1 MRTLRYVALLFFMPV
16 GITIVI
22 QNSQAQN
29 QNLGTARV
37 VPKTWDDDAVAS
49 IDVPLADASRTPVHV
64 SSEYYYR
71 IPAQP
76 IYKTYPIYAPGK
88 EPPAYMEWLE
98 QQEPEIVF
106 DPSKLKTETD
116 WIKAGEIVF
125 DQFVFVGGSFVYD
138 VRDPKWY
145 EQTQIPLAKDGTM
158 PFFRYVIRRK
168 GKVEIGAFS
177 CGTCH
182 TRAMPDGTVVKGA
195 QGNFPDER
203 TNAFLLRK
211 LAAGTKQQ
219 RETLPR
225 IRQFFHSSWTT
236 PWLKPDP
243 QERVDQMSTE
253 ELAATL
259 DAIPPGVIPR
269 FHTSLFSPSVVPDL
283 IGVKGRRYLDRT
295 GLIQHRS
302 IGDLMRYA
310 ALVQGGER
318 LDRFGDFKLRDPL
331 PDPATQIRY
340 SDEQLYALA
349 LWLYSLKPP
358 SNPNEFDAVAA
369 RGQKVFERE
378 GCGMCHTPPLY
389 TNNKLTPVQGFTPP
403 GDQLKKFDILPISVG
418 TDPGL
423 ALKTRKG
430 TGYYKVPSLKGVWY
444 RGPFEHNG
452 SVATLEDWFDP
463 RRLRDDYVPTGFK
476 GYGVTH
482 RAVPGHRFGLDLSEE
497 DRRALIAF
505 LKTL

>member
-1 MRTLRYVALLFFMPV
+1 MKP
-16 GITIVI
+16 G
-22 QNSQAQN
+22 QAKPPGAQ
-29 QNLGTARV
+29 AFSPV
-37 VPKTWDDDAVAS
+37 VPKTWDDAALAS
-49 IDVPLADASRTPVHV
+49 IDVPLADPSRTPVHV

-71 IPAQP
+71 IPTQP
-76 IYKTYPIYAPGK
+76 IYKTYPIYAPGR
-88 EPPAYMEWLE
+88 EPPEYMEWLE
-98 QQEPEIVF
+98 RQEPEIIF
-106 DPSKLKTETD
+106 DASRLKTEAD

-125 DQFVFVGGSFVYD
+125 DQLVFVGGSFVYD

-145 EQTQIPLAKDGTM
+145 EQTHMPLANDGTM
-158 PFFRYVIRRK
+158 PFFRYVIRMK
-168 GKVEIGAFS
+168 GKVEVGTFS

-182 TRAMPDGTVVKGA
+182 TRVMPDGTVVKGA
-195 QGNFPDER
+195 QGSFPDSQ
-203 TNAFLLRK
+203 TTAILLRK
-211 LAAGTKQQ
+211 LAAGSGQQ
-219 RETLPR
+219 RKTLAR
-225 IRQFFHSSWTT
+225 IREFEHLAWTT

-243 QERVDQMSTE
+243 HERVDQMSAE
-253 ELAATL
+253 ELAAAL
-259 DAIPPGVIPR
+259 EAIPPGVIPR
-269 FHTSLFSPSVVPDL
+269 FHSSLFFPPVVPDL
-283 IGVKGRRYLDRT
+283 IGVKDRRYLDRT

-331 PDPATQIRY
+331 PDPATLIRY

-358 SNPNEFDAVAA
+358 PNPHEFDALAA

-378 GCGMCHTPPLY
+378 ACVMCHTPPVY
-389 TNNKLTPVQGFTPP
+389 TNNKLTPAEGFTPP
-403 GDQLKKFDILPISVG
+403 PGADQKYDILPISVG

-452 SVATLEDWFDP
+452 SVAMLEDWFDP

-482 RAVPGHRFGLDLSEE
+482 RAVPGHPFGLDLSTE
-497 DRRALIAF
+497 DKKALIAF

>member
-1 MRTLRYVALLFFMPV
+1 MRTLRYVALLLFVPV
-16 GITIVI
+16 GIVI
-22 QNSQAQN
+22 QNSQAQK
-29 QNLGTARV
+29 QSGGMPRV
-37 VPKTWDDDAVAS
+37 IPKTWDDEALAS

-71 IPAQP
+71 IPTQP
-76 IYKTYPIYAPGK
+76 IYKTYAIYAPGK

-98 QQEPEIVF
+98 RQEPEIVF

-116 WIKAGEIVF
+116 WIRAGEIVF
-125 DQFVFVGGSFVYD
+125 DQFVFVDEDEEYD
-138 VRDPKWY
+138 VRDAKWY
-145 EQTQIPLAKDGTM
+145 EQTHMPLAKDGTM
-158 PFFRYVIRRK
+158 PFFRYVIRKK
-168 GKVEIGAFS
+168 GKVEIGTFS

-182 TRAMPDGTVVKGA
+182 TRVMPDGTVVKGA

-203 TNAFLLRK
+203 VMAFLLRK
-211 LAAGTKQQ
+211 LAAGSEQERK
-219 RETLPR
+219 TLAR
-225 IRQFFHSSWTT
+225 VRQVFGHLAWTT

-243 QERVDQMSTE
+243 HERVDQMSTE
-253 ELAATL
+253 ELAAAF

-269 FHTSLFSPSVVPDL
+269 FHTSLFYPPVVPDL

-318 LDRFGDFKLRDPL
+318 FDRFGDFKLRDPL
-331 PDPATQIRY
+331 PDPATEIRY

-358 SNPNEFDAVAA
+358 PNPHEFDALAA
-369 RGQKVFERE
+369 RGQKVFERG

-389 TNNKLTPVQGFTPP
+389 TNNKLTPVEGFTPP
-403 GDQLKKFDILPISVG
+403 EDDLKKFDILRFSVG

-482 RAVPGHRFGLDLSEE
+482 RAVPGHPFGLDLSEE
-497 DRRALIAF
+497 DRRGLIAF